1 MKLLNKYFRF
11 NQSQT
16 PKEQNTHKPNI
27 QIGQLV
33 IDRYKLVELVGN
45 GAMGSVYRAEDQ
57 LLGDVTVAVKFLSHT
72 LQSESIAS
80 RFAREA
86 RIGALLGHQSLHIVR
101 VLDYG
106 LHQDQIPFYVMEFMQ
121 GQNLDDMI
129 EAGHIPL
136 PRFLQLMT
144 QVCSGLQCAHQGI
157 NIEGEVHSVIHRDI
171 KPSNIFIIEDASLGE
186 LAKLLDFG
194 ISDFLSS
201 QAKDMRSHSFVGTVA
216 YGSPE
221 QFSGALV
228 DAQSDIYS
236 LGITMFEGLTGCFP
250 IMAEANTIESWA
262 QAHQHTS
269 PQLLRDV
276 DPTLRVPSALEELI
290 MSCLAKTPERR
301 PQSVAEILNALK
313 EINHQLSPTQ
323 PSIPKIAGLHS
334 PNLKTAT
341 PPKPSAKGATST
353 LDAQTQVVLW
363 SLEDLAWRAS
373 WPKNKPIANIVF
385 AQTIQAPDQEAV
397 ALWVMLSKQDIEQ
410 CSLSSRHSHFLCT
423 FTPHPTIL
431 WITTLFDR
439 QHGPRWL
446 PCYVDLKDAGGRH
459 ITELLSK
466 TEYFLLIFFDS
477 SNPSQPVN
485 VTTVRVPER
494 QCQLLKDCLQT
505 SHSKVPSGSLADSK
519 QLLKQKYQSVKQKIV
534 AKLQQ

>member
-11 NQSQT
+11 NQSQPPET
-16 PKEQNTHKPNI
+16 QNIHKPSI

-33 IDRYKLVELVGN
+33 IDRYKLVELVGS

-86 RIGALLGHQSLHIVR
+86 RIGALLGHQSLNIVR

-121 GQNLDDMI
+121 GQNLDDVI
-129 EAGHIPL
+129 EAGHIKL
-136 PRFLQLMT
+136 PRFLQLMS

-201 QAKDMRSHSFVGTVA
+201 QAQEMRSHSFVGTVA

-228 DAQSDIYS
+228 GTQSDIYS
-236 LGITMFEGLTGCFP
+236 LGVTMFEGLTGSFP
-250 IMAEANTIESWA
+250 IMAQTNTIESWA
-262 QAHQHTS
+262 QAHQHTP
-269 PQLLRDV
+269 PQQLRDV
-276 DPTLRVPSALEELI
+276 DPSLRVPPALEELV
-290 MSCLAKTPERR
+290 MSCLAKAPEHR
-301 PQSVAEILNALK
+301 PDSVAEILNSLK
-313 EINHQLSPTQ
+313 DISHRLSPTQ
-323 PSIPKIAGLHS
+323 PGISKIAGFQSLD
-334 PNLKTAT
+334 LKTPT
-341 PPKPSAKGATST
+341 PKSPAKGANST
-353 LDAQTQVVLW
+353 LAAQTQVVLW

-410 CSLSSRHSHFLCT
+410 CSLSNRHSHFLCT
-423 FTPHPTIL
+423 FTPHPTVL
-431 WITTLFDR
+431 WVTTLFDR

-446 PCYVDLKDAGGRH
+446 PCYVDLKDAGGQH
-459 ITELLSK
+459 ITKLLSK
-466 TEYFLLIFFDS
+466 TEYYLLIFFDS

-505 SHSKVPSGSLADSK
+505 SHSKVPSGSLTDSK
-519 QLLKQKYQSVKQKIV
+519 QLLKQKYQSVKQKIL